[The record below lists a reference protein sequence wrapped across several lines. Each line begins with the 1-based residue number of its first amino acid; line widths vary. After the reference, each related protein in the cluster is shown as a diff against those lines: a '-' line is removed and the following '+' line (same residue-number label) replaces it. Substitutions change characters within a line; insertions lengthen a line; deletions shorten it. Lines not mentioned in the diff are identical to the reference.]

1 MHDKIEKYK
10 EITIKMID
18 SISNEIDYQNK
29 VASLLEERQIV
40 LDSLLTNEELIEFRV
55 LYKEYEMVNLDNQ
68 LRDLLTRELNQAK
81 TDILEQ
87 KKKKV
92 ANFAYSK
99 VNREG
104 FNLFSTQ
111 I

>member
-40 LDSLLTNEELIEFRV
+40 LDSLLTNEELIEFRG
-55 LYKEYEMVNLDNQ
+55 L
-68 LRDLLTRELNQAK
+68 
-81 TDILEQ
+81 I
-87 KKKKV
+87 
-92 ANFAYSK
+92 
-99 VNREG
+99 
-104 FNLFSTQ
+104 
-111 I
+111 